1 MDEQI
6 LINEIKDARQTAAM
20 CSILVVTELS
30 RESVKAMMEA
40 IDDLENLER
49 IASETNT

>member
-1 MDEQI
+1 MDDEI
-6 LINEIKDARQTAAM
+6 LMNEIKDARQNAAM
-20 CSILVVTELS
+20 CSTLVMTELS

-49 IASETNT
+49 ICT